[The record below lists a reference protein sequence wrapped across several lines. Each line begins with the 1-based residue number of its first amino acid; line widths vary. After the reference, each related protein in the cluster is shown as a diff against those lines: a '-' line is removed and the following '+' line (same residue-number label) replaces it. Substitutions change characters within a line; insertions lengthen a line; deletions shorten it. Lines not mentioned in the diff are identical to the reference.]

1 MAADQGAFVRSAPRR
16 ERGGETD
23 TAEDSDEEEESEEE
37 EEEEESEVASSPSK
51 SGLRQRK
58 K

>member
-37 EEEEESEVASSPSK
+37 EEEESEVASSPSK